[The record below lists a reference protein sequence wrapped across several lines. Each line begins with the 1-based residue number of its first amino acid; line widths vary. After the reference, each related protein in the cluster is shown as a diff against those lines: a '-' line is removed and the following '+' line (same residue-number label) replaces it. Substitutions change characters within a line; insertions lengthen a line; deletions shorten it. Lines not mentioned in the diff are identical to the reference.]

1 MIMTNYYCA
10 VQMKKHKNAIYRCV
24 EIKKQ
29 KNDNIPD
36 DLPDNVSKF
45 IQVWSNTSG
54 SYKYNE
60 ESYHDTLNVEHYIH
74 ITSPIR
80 RLVDLLNM
88 IIFMKNENLMHISEK
103 AINFYDKWIME
114 LDKINTSMRS
124 IRKVQSD
131 CELLNL
137 CINDR
142 STLENTYEG
151 YIFDKNKRNDGLFVY
166 NVYLPDIKMLSR
178 IYIPNEK
185 NNYDKGLF
193 KLHLFYN
200 QDNLKKKIRLEML

>member
-1 MIMTNYYCA
+1 
-10 VQMKKHKNAIYRCV
+10 
-24 EIKKQ
+24 
-29 KNDNIPD
+29 
-36 DLPDNVSKF
+36 
-45 IQVWSNTSG
+45 
-54 SYKYNE
+54 
-60 ESYHDTLNVEHYIH
+60 
-74 ITSPIR
+74 
-80 RLVDLLNM
+80 
-88 IIFMKNENLMHISEK
+88 MKNENLMHISEK